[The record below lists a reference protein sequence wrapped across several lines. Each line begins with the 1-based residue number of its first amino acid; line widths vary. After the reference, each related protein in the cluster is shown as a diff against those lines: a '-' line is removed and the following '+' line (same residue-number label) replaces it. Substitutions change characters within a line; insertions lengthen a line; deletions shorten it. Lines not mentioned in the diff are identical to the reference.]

1 MSLQFL
7 PVINNG
13 NSYVFGGKVCVFLG
27 KRRGGVEVWGDS
39 GHQLKANRS
48 GLKLTQTVYCF
59 VGVSGRVDKHLSSAL
74 GRTL

>member
-1 MSLQFL
+1 M
-7 PVINNG
+7 
-13 NSYVFGGKVCVFLG
+13 FLG

-48 GLKLTQTVYCF
+48 GLKLTQTVFCF